1 MANQSKHYSQ
11 ASVATPMN
19 PSTPTPMADC
29 EGDAISSPPVSAQR
43 YETAVNASSNA
54 YMEHEGRAGMNTEF
68 NSTRMTTDENELS
81 MPTRINLN
89 ESGLRRS
96 ARIRE
101 LKETE
106 AKTNVATKAHVTFGA
121 KATKTVL
128 GLFTLFSFVSSISI
142 PNHQVRSNET
152 FTDTIVRRF
161 EEVNEHYDNTLNQ
174 MHFLSYVTDISSNE
188 VFTFHKAMKEADK
201 MDFVEAMEKEVLA
214 HESRNHWTVVNR
226 SSLPSGAKPIKAI
239 WSFKRKRRPD
249 GTLLKH
255 KARLCA
261 HGGMQ
266 QWGDNGNL
274 LSSCQ
279 HDERQIAPIHCQDLQ
294 PRFQSHRFC
303 LSLST
308 SRFRCGYLDV
318 PTNWFPNRW
327 PN

>member
-54 YMEHEGRAGMNTEF
+54 YTEHEGRAGMNTEF
-68 NSTRMTTDENELS
+68 NSNRMMTDENELS

-128 GLFTLFSFVSSISI
+128 GLFTLFPFVSNISI
-142 PNHQVRSNET
+142 PNHQVCSNET
-152 FTDTIVRRF
+152 FTSQHMLLEPKLKLHTWRHSTI
-161 EEVNEHYDNTLNQ
+161 
-174 MHFLSYVTDISSNE
+174 
-188 VFTFHKAMKEADK
+188 
-201 MDFVEAMEKEVLA
+201 
-214 HESRNHWTVVNR
+214 
-226 SSLPSGAKPIKAI
+226 
-239 WSFKRKRRPD
+239 
-249 GTLLKH
+249 
-255 KARLCA
+255 
-261 HGGMQ
+261 
-266 QWGDNGNL
+266 
-274 LSSCQ
+274 
-279 HDERQIAPIHCQDLQ
+279 
-294 PRFQSHRFC
+294 
-303 LSLST
+303 
-308 SRFRCGYLDV
+308 
-318 PTNWFPNRW
+318 
-327 PN
+327 